1 MEASARGDTGAPRAL
16 LFDVF
21 GTVVDWRGA
30 IVDELRAMGT
40 ARQVTADWE
49 EIADAWR
56 RRYQPILDRVNDGR
70 RPWADLDE
78 LHRDTLDE
86 TLAEHGVGAFDAA
99 DRERLVGAWHRLR
112 AWPDARAGLALL
124 RRNHILATLS
134 NGHVALLIDLARHNG
149 LEFDTILSA
158 ELAGRYKPDP
168 ATYLRAVALLGL
180 TPPDVTM
187 VAAHPGDLRAARE
200 CGLGT
205 AYVHRP
211 LEHGAGRASPPP
223 RAGATDIRAEDR
235 VDLAG
240 RLAPA

>member
-49 EIADAWR
+49 KIADAWR

-187 VAAHPGDLRAARE
+187 VAGVRGDLRAARE

-223 RAGATDIRAEDR
+223 RAGATDIRAEDL